1 MPPKFQFYFLLLY
14 FTIPRGLGDNQEL
27 SPSHQVLKENLN
39 SAKIPPCQLCRI
51 LTNSFLKQMERT
63 SRGKFE
69 GGDAAWEEERLK
81 SYSTSEVRLIE
92 IQENLCADIKD
103 GINQCHFL
111 AEENEQLL
119 EEWWFNKQMEEPDL
133 FKFLCINT
141 LKHCC
146 PENHYG
152 MECKACPGF
161 PDNVCNKNGKC
172 KEVALRVSHSSLMSS
187 DRMKPGDWAVTIN
200 FL

>member
-1 MPPKFQFYFLLLY
+1 MGIAIDMK
-14 FTIPRGLGDNQEL
+14 QEGCSSL
-27 SPSHQVLKENLN
+27 
-39 SAKIPPCQLCRI
+39 I
-51 LTNSFLKQMERT
+51 QMERT

-69 GGDAAWEEERLK
+69 GGDAAWEEERLQ

-92 IQENLCADIKD
+92 IQENLCTDIKD

-119 EEWWFNKQMEEPDL
+119 EEWWFSKQMEEPDL

-146 PENHYG
+146 PDNHYG
-152 MECKACPGF
+152 TECKACPGF
-161 PDNVCNKNGKC
+161 PDNVCNKSGKC
-172 KEVALRVSHSSLMSS
+172 KRYHGQTTNREEGKDNPGQHQQGLHEKKVAQHSSEPETFGLTEGLEEVKKA
-187 DRMKPGDWAVTIN
+187 RRKPGGKQFV
-200 FL
+200 

>member
-1 MPPKFQFYFLLLY
+1 MHTL
-14 FTIPRGLGDNQEL
+14 FT
-27 SPSHQVLKENLN
+27 LN
-39 SAKIPPCQLCRI
+39 SSSLTLMYYTVALFYKLRHIGTMQDRGDKIVED
-51 LTNSFLKQMERT
+51 TGHQMERT

-69 GGDAAWEEERLK
+69 GGDAAWEEERLQ

-92 IQENLCADIKD
+92 IQENLCTDIKD

-119 EEWWFNKQMEEPDL
+119 EEWWFSKQMEEPDL

-146 PENHYG
+146 PDNHYG
-152 MECKACPGF
+152 TECKACPGF
-161 PDNVCNKNGKC
+161 PDNVCNKSGKC
-172 KEVALRVSHSSLMSS
+172 KQLRCIVLTASIKAKVNEEEDKREGLCSVVDAS
-187 DRMKPGDWAVTIN
+187 IN
-200 FL
+200 YK